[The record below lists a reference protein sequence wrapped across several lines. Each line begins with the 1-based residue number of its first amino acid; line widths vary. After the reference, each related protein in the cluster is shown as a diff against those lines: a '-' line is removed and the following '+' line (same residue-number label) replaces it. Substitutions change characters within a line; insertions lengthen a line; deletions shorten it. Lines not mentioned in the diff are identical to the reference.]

1 MFPNSNLPTASQQ
14 WGKEVV
20 KRIEAT
26 EVTVARNETNNLT
39 RDTQLNSAMLAA
51 NAAINGLKAA
61 DTEILAVA
69 LQAGQAA
76 DAANAAATLA
86 QGAADDA
93 LEALGAIGALE
104 DNIYVAGTTEIN
116 GTTIKTGTF
125 AADKIT
131 TGALN
136 ASLITV
142 GTLTADRISGGT
154 LNGGVVQIT
163 NINASNI
170 TTGTL
175 TADKISGGTL
185 NGGVVTIT
193 NLNASNIT
201 TGFLS
206 ATRIAAGELVGFTIK
221 TSNDPTRTVVD
232 GASNALQFWTGGSLG
247 GTITGASTTYGPSI
261 SVNGVLYAGI
271 SSFTTVH
278 ASGLI
283 DGGSGLFGT
292 LDCFTDMTAGGNFD
306 LTGNLDC
313 SGTAIIRSAATT
325 TGITNTG
332 GISSTGTISTN
343 GGLVRTVYAGGG
355 TTGASF
361 DNNGTVIRTTS
372 SARYKQDISELSF
385 NYEDLLSLEPKKF
398 RLKSE
403 VAEDAN
409 AREYAGFIAEEIAGT
424 SLDIFVSYQPTED
437 GGKRPDG
444 VYYGELTAA
453 LLYALK
459 QQDAAIKALSGRIE
473 VLENN

>member
-39 RDTQLNSAMLAA
+39 RDSQLNSAMLAA

-61 DTEILAVA
+61 DAEILAVA
-69 LQAGQAA
+69 LQAQTAA
-76 DAANAAATLA
+76 DDASAAAILA
-86 QGAADDA
+86 QAAADDA

-104 DNIYVAGTTEIN
+104 DNIYVPGTTEIN
-116 GTTIKTGTF
+116 GTSIKTGTF
-125 AADKIT
+125 SADKIT

-154 LNGGVVQIT
+154 LNGGIVQ
-163 NINASNI
+163 
-170 TTGTL
+170 
-175 TADKISGGTL
+175 
-185 NGGVVTIT
+185 IT
-193 NLNASNIT
+193 NLNATNIT
-201 TGFLS
+201 SGSLS
-206 ATRIAAGELVGFTIK
+206 ADRI
-221 TSNDPTRTVVD
+221 S
-232 GASNALQFWTGGSLG
+232 G
-247 GTITGASTTYGPSI
+247 GTITGTVAIIGASI
-261 SVNGVLYAGI
+261 SSAASGARIGI
-271 SSFTTVH
+271 SGTTLTVYGASGTVASIYGG
-278 ASGLI
+278 ASGLLI
-283 DGGSGLFGT
+283 SGVGGSFSTTASGASIEGGANSIDVLSTGIIVSGSTVFSDRVDFDAILSVTGDADFIDATFTGT
-292 LDCFTDMTAGGNFD
+292 V
-306 LTGNLDC
+306 NLN
-313 SGTAIIRSAATT
+313 GTTNT
-325 TGITNTG
+325 TGITNSGG

-372 SARYKQDISELSF
+372 SERYKQDISSLSF
-385 NYEDLLSLEPKKF
+385 SYEDLLSLEPKKF
-398 RLKSE
+398 RLKNE